1 LKRRKRDA
9 LQLADLTVASNL
21 QIMMVIYL
29 LNSERASDAWPEL
42 GIVIRQA
49 VAMGLHIDPLQLY
62 PDLPFKDAEVR
73 RRVWYVDGFPIN
85 FVRTLTKRRLRA
97 ELGGP
102 LQDLTHC
109 SA

>member
-1 LKRRKRDA
+1 
-9 LQLADLTVASNL
+9 
-21 QIMMVIYL
+21 MVIYL

-73 RRVWYVDGFPIN
+73 RRVWYVNSFPFI
-85 FVRTLTKRRLRA
+85 FVWTLTERCLHGRS
-97 ELGGP
+97 GGP
-102 LQDLTHC
+102 LQGLTHC
-109 SA
+109 FV

>member
-1 LKRRKRDA
+1 MTPPKRDVT
-9 LQLADLTVASNL
+9 QLSDLTVVSSL

-73 RRVWYVDGFPIN
+73 RRVWYVNNFP
-85 FVRTLTKRRLRA
+85 FDYVW
-97 ELGGP
+97 
-102 LQDLTHC
+102 HSC
-109 SA
+109 